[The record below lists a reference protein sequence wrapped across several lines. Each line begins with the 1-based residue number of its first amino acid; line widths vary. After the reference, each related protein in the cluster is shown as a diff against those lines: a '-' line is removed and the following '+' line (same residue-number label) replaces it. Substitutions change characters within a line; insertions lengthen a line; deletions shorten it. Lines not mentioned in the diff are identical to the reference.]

1 MSEKREKKRRYN
13 EKLEYIAHFEEWIAE
28 FQKWVEQEPPVWRF
42 IKWDTGYTEYSCSL
56 FGGDCMQPCPLSFKY
71 KIEKEKV
78 NG

>member
-42 IKWDTGYTEYSCSL
+42 IKWHNWL
-56 FGGDCMQPCPLSFKY
+56 NKKPIY
-71 KIEKEKV
+71 KEREENAV
-78 NG
+78 DLC